1 LRRRNH
7 RGSTAVP
14 QDAASA
20 RISTG
25 IPGLDEIL
33 GGGLLPHRLYLA
45 EGKPGTG
52 KTTMALQF
60 LLEGLQRGET
70 VLYVTLAESKQELV
84 EVARG
89 HGWSIEGL
97 NVFELVPP
105 EASLD
110 REREQTLLHPSE
122 VELTETTQL
131 IFEEV
136 DRLQPTRVV
145 FDSLSEMRLL
155 AVNALRYRRQILA
168 VKHFFTG
175 RNCTVMLLDDSSAAH
190 DVQLHSVP
198 YGVMMLEHLPRQYG
212 TERRRIRIVKMRGMA
227 FRGGFHDFVIEQ
239 GGVTLHPRLAIEHV
253 HSEVGDVVAS
263 GIPGLDTLL
272 GGGLARGTN
281 TLLIGPSGAGKT
293 TLAIH
298 YAIAVAKRGE
308 NAAVFSFDEGEATLR
323 MRSAGFGLALDT
335 HVANGRIK
343 LRQVDPAELSPGE
356 FLHLVRSSVER
367 EGARVVIIDTLN
379 GYFNAMPEEDF
390 LVLQLHELLSWLNRQ
405 GVLTIVV
412 MAQHGVLGDVRTPI
426 DISYLS
432 DTVLLL
438 RYFEAGGM
446 VRQAL
451 SVVKKRVGAHE
462 RAIREFQLVGSRITV
477 GPPLT
482 EFRGV
487 LTGVPHYAGDTGVL
501 SGK

>member
-1 LRRRNH
+1 M
-7 RGSTAVP
+7 P
-14 QDAASA
+14 QDSPTAG

-25 IPGLDEIL
+25 ILGLDDIL
-33 GGGLLPHRLYLA
+33 GGGLLPGRLYLA

-52 KTTMALQF
+52 KTTMAIQF
-60 LLEGLQRGET
+60 LLEGLKRGET
-70 VLYVTLAESKQELV
+70 VLYVTLAESKAELF
-84 EVARG
+84 EVAHG
-89 HGWSIEGL
+89 HGWSLEGL
-97 NVFELVPP
+97 HVFELVPP

-110 REREQTLLHPSE
+110 RDREQTLLHPSE

-155 AVNALRYRRQILA
+155 AVSALRYRRQILA

-175 RNCTVMLLDDSSAAH
+175 RRCTVLLLDDSSAGH

-198 YGVMMLEHLPRQYG
+198 YGVMMLEQLPRQYG
-212 TERRRIRIVKMRGMA
+212 TERRRIRVIKMRGMA
-227 FRGGFHDFVIEQ
+227 FRGGYHDFVIEA
-239 GGVTLHPRLAIEHV
+239 GGLVVHPRLAIDHEI
-253 HSEVGDVVAS
+253 SEVGDVLAS

-293 TLAIH
+293 TLAVH
-298 YAIAVAKRGE
+298 YALAAAKRGE
-308 NAAVFSFDEGEATLR
+308 HAAIFSFDEGESTLR
-323 MRSAGFGLALDT
+323 ARTSGFGLGLET
-335 HVANGRIK
+335 HLASGRIA

-356 FLHLVRSSVER
+356 FLYLVRNAVER
-367 EGARVVIIDTLN
+367 DDAKVVIIDTLN

-390 LVLQLHELLSWLNRQ
+390 LVLQMHELLAWLNRH
-405 GVLTIVV
+405 GVLTILV
-412 MAQHGVLGDVRTPI
+412 MAQHGVLGDIRTSF

-432 DTVLLL
+432 DTVMLL
-438 RYFEAGGM
+438 RYFEAGGR

-451 SVVKKRVGAHE
+451 SVVKKRVGSHE
-462 RAIREFQLVGSRITV
+462 RAIREFKLESSRIMV

-487 LTGVPHYAGDTGVL
+487 LTGVPHFVGDTNIL
-501 SGK
+501 TNGK